1 MATSNFVLKKWLS
14 LFFEGFSKFLD
25 AQVAREVNSLPRGIY
40 YMSLRQPGSV
50 TSKNKML
57 ADIPNY
63 IQGLY
68 DKRTFPGLRPS
79 LAGKREICFNK
90 KVFLRT

>member
-1 MATSNFVLKKWLS
+1 MATSNFVFKKLLS
-14 LFFEGFSKFLD
+14 LNFEGFSKFLD
-25 AQVAREVNSLPRGIY
+25 AQVAREVDSLPRGIY
-40 YMSLRQPGSV
+40 YMSLRQPGSI

-57 ADIPNY
+57 ADIPSY

-79 LAGKREICFNK
+79 LAGKRDMLSQES
-90 KVFLRT
+90 VS